1 MRLWHYELL
10 PYLPDAQLRSQWREC
25 ALIAYGLQ
33 KNGTPNHLLVNRVT
47 EYTYDEF
54 ATYCCMVKHE
64 MQRRNF
70 QVKSSAEE
78 KIFIQPWKYI
88 KNNLF
93 STWHN
98 KEYLRVCLSNL
109 YEKHIFGIGKSHITD
124 EEWARLCE
132 GYEQITGEPYAI

>member
-1 MRLWHYELL
+1 MRIWDYRLL

-33 KNGTPNHLLVNRVT
+33 KNGTHNHLLVNRVT
-47 EYTYDEF
+47 EYSYDEF

-64 MQRRNF
+64 MQHRNF

-98 KEYLRVCLSNL
+98 KKYLRVCMANL
-109 YEKHIFGIGKSHITD
+109 YEKHIFGIGKSRITD

-132 GYEQITGEPYAI
+132 GYEKITGEVYQI